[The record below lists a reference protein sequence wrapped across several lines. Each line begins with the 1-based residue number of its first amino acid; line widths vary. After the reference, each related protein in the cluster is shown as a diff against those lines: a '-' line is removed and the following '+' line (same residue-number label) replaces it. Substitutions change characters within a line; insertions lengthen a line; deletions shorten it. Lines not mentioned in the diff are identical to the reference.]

1 MVIEGFKECTSLAH
15 KLGQTLASLSTSL
28 PRRHKYQ
35 LGVRSIPII
44 LNLAKEVMKRQ
55 PEVDELDTV
64 PLALREYLIPQLRE
78 EDAPIFKEMFQ
89 IMFPE
94 FDIAP
99 YVNDILK
106 DGVTAMMKSNNLIVK
121 DSYIDKVL
129 QLHDAISRNQTIILF
144 GKSGSGKSTSLTTL
158 ENVYNKLNS
167 EGNASYKATKREIIN
182 PLIVEDTTLYGPYED
197 VVGKTNEGFLARLV
211 RKSQKSSS
219 GFETWIVFDGPYG
232 HPWLHDFF
240 AHLDAKSNSFMGNNR
255 QSIPLPSNLKF
266 IIEVAGDIGCLT
278 PAELTS
284 CFGVFFPAQPQLW
297 EEVVHSWLGTL
308 TNYRITRALQSLVKK
323 NLPNFINILQES
335 EVKKPHM
342 IMKARAFVAIL
353 NYFLDTEL
361 TQTETEDWVERL
373 TPAFIFGI
381 IWSFGACISSSE
393 ADEFREVVTRTI
405 ENVPEGGIY
414 DYCVDISS
422 GQFKS
427 WAKFTTEMEMY
438 NPFVNTNIVMTDRI
452 IKYSKVSQILMSQ
465 GIPVILKGNPGSG
478 KSTLINVLRQTMNS
492 TTDLAVVS
500 YTSFTQPKDIQKTI
514 EENLI
519 KQGKDILA
527 GRKSK
532 LHLLV
537 DDLHCSEGENH
548 MHQVLATTN
557 FTAKYRKLFNH
568 EIKSFL
574 GLPEICY
581 LFTYQTKECVSGGQD
596 DTQMINNHVE
606 NFWMGSFHLLTLP
619 SCENAEL
626 ESIFCTLFDQN
637 LGHFEQEV
645 KCLKIVVAE
654 GIVHLYRRMGEVSK
668 QVCGDH
674 LPLVHHPRQVISVLK
689 GLQLGDEETQDRDN
703 FLKHLAHECFR
714 VFQDVGVIQPK
725 EFESLINDVLSE
737 YLCISLDKVCDNPS
751 MFLLTRLASDDNLY
765 TDIQADTVRNVL
777 KSAGQALLGP
787 KGLFAIYDSL
797 IHHTIHLIRIL
808 GKQKSREI
816 KSSSALDSIG
826 GHLILIGPEGCG
838 KKTCARLVSS
848 IAGFKTYDINGTE
861 SEAETKRE
869 DIIKD
874 LTEGISVLVIIDWN
888 VLDDLRNI
896 AFLNDLLVEKQN
908 IANPHEAQHTV
919 RILISTPTL
928 KEAYD
933 ILKYIP
939 AVSNYYNVDS
949 FQEWNTEELQTV
961 AKQILMEK
969 LGQSLPELKAQAVAE
984 VMAYIHQ
991 NNSEAKW
998 QPSCRFLGFL
1008 KSFLHLH
1015 DKLLTGIIEEKEK
1028 LNMSIIKFEDT
1039 QKRVTELSKQLEEQR
1054 AQVTY
1059 IQQTCGSVVLK
1070 MRNIKSEQGR
1080 LEQDLNKN
1088 LGLLKRQKD
1097 ESLRIRELINRD
1109 LTAPKQEMK
1118 ATHRKLDRI
1127 TRAEL
1132 ETLKSL
1138 SRPPPSVELVF
1149 DAVLTTL
1156 GLDPSWNEAKKQMS
1170 SGLNFISSIR
1180 KIPVEE
1186 TDEKILTRIQA
1197 YLKMED
1203 LNMEKVTEESF
1214 TAATFLSWLCAFE
1227 KYVRVYKDYHPLK
1240 VQADI
1245 ITREIEATETTIN
1258 QYQEDLT
1265 GFGMEHK
1272 VLMAQLKEKE
1282 HQLEVAEEEMKVL
1295 ESRIQLAQKV
1305 MTQLG
1310 EDKIH
1315 WEEALSQCSVKL
1327 RNIFGDAVLAA
1338 AYVTYLGTFN
1348 HEERPDVIKSWQD
1361 KMNELCIFN
1370 TEDRTSLDILAP
1382 MESQAKWH
1390 EEGLPMDNYL
1400 LENAAIISNSDLP
1413 QLILDPHCLLET
1425 WIHKRRDALEIN
1437 LEEEEFM
1444 DQFNEAI
1451 SKGRSCIITLEELSF
1466 PIKVFQILEME
1477 QVKSSSKDK
1486 TLLKVGNET
1495 YELHKDF
1502 RLFIILKSN
1511 IDYLDNNI
1519 KTLVNVV
1526 DMQSNQEGMMKLL
1539 TMRVASH
1546 CQPDL
1551 IESLKKSEFDLL
1563 EKQNQLAEQEATIRS
1578 LMARFDD
1585 DVLEESTLM
1594 EMLQAACAKATD
1606 AKKKCHDLRK
1616 SLDAAKEGI
1625 KTYGKIS
1632 GLLTEIYILV
1642 ERLPLFNPS
1651 LVIGIDRF
1659 SALVIGEM
1667 QPQNFANAWGRLLDA
1682 NTVIKMLQTIFRY
1695 FQDQVDDIA
1704 LVTIGLVLAMW
1715 YECHIGLT
1723 TPQFCSLLHA
1733 SSSSQIGSELSSL
1746 ESEKKEPKGE
1756 KSCSV
1761 PKSSHP
1767 VWLTDSQWL
1776 QILSLSKVE
1785 PFTNLIESLTTHEKL
1800 WRVWYVTEQPE
1811 TVPLP
1816 NKLER
1821 KIRGVAKLI
1830 LINCLR
1836 PDRLDEASMIYVE
1849 RVLRVEAD
1857 PTSAKALLAVAGK
1870 GSPTEPVIIYS
1881 SAPLDVEHILGQ
1893 IQPLCHPVLISNP
1906 DSVNV
1911 LALSEG
1917 REDYLN
1923 LIFQKCCQKGF
1934 WLLLKKDTEAESCI
1948 NHLCKLL
1955 KDKCI
1960 KEAHKRFQI
1969 WMYLQEEDTLP
1980 TNLMMSCHKVYLSL
1994 PQTVKE
2000 SIMHLYELIG
2010 ESRLN
2015 AYTNEWSKWCL
2026 MSLALFH
2033 IGFVTR
2039 QAFEDPST
2047 PLAQTIG
2054 DDQWEEAEACLRSL
2068 VSGAHTV
2075 DGTLVPALLEQL
2087 TSIYINGAVT
2097 EESYIILTRLL
2108 NEYLSNEAIQNI
2120 SSRVSALTHY
2130 SVPRSTSMEDHTA
2143 QMEYIYL
2150 AQNVSLTH
2158 GAPTLIFENQRKEAE
2173 SIIIAMRRMDKA
2185 SKSEIATE
2193 TDYWIKM
2200 FTPKPKKESSA
2211 TPAQTSL
2218 QLILRQEFEH
2228 YIKTSES
2235 VFSKLKQT
2243 DDIESVSEILES
2255 PDLNLVQNQQDAD
2268 ECDVETLLCKMLWRG
2283 HYLTGIVNQPSP
2295 IKSIRLGLLQEPAAA
2310 WAAFIRNNFG
2320 EVRAPGMEV
2329 AVVTQALWDSLGFK
2343 AEGDSRVIDEEDEIT
2358 TLVLEKLAL
2367 GGASWDAD
2375 AEVIIPEDLAAATP
2389 FFTVLNFTIMQFTS
2403 NVKKEL
2409 KKIGEAYCTP
2419 VYVGCGMDTPLF
2431 WLHLPLSPA
2440 ISCRDCHLRGVR
2452 LIAT

>member
-1 MVIEGFKECTSLAH
+1 MNIKNKIPFSFEERNPSTQIAVYCKINGHTFDYVFFQIITECYMVIEGFKECTSLAH

-99 YVNDILK
+99 YVNDVLK
-106 DGVTAMMKSNNLIVK
+106 DGVTAMMKSSNLIVK
-121 DSYIDKVL
+121 DSYVDKVL

-167 EGNASYKATKREIIN
+167 EGNASYKATKREVIN

-197 VVGKTNEGFLARLV
+197 TVGKTNEGFLPQLV
-211 RKSQKSSS
+211 RKSQKFGPGS
-219 GFETWIVFDGPYG
+219 ETWIVFDGPYG

-240 AHLDAKSNSFMGNNR
+240 AHLEGKSNSFMGNNR
-255 QSIPLPSNLKF
+255 QTIPLSSNLKF

-308 TNYRITRALQSLVKK
+308 TNYRISRALQSLVKK

-353 NYFLDTEL
+353 NFFLDTEL
-361 TQTETEDWVERL
+361 TQAETEDWVERL

-414 DYCVDISS
+414 DYCVDVSS
-422 GQFKS
+422 GQFKP
-427 WAKFTTEMEMY
+427 WAKFTSELEMY
-438 NPFVNTNIVMTDRI
+438 NPFVNTNIIMTDRI

-465 GIPVILKGNPGSG
+465 GIPVILKGNPGTG
-478 KSTLINVLRQTMNS
+478 KSTLINVLRQSMSS

-500 YTSFTQPKDIQKTI
+500 YTSFTQPKDIQRTI
-514 EENLI
+514 EENLM
-519 KQGKDILA
+519 KQGKDMLA
-527 GRKSK
+527 GRKAK

-537 DDLHCSEGENH
+537 DDLHCSESENH

-568 EIKSFL
+568 DIKSFL
-574 GLPEICY
+574 KLPEIGY
-581 LFTYQTKECVSGGQD
+581 LFTYQTKECVTGGQD

-606 NFWMGSFHLLTLP
+606 NYWLGSFHLLTLP

-626 ESIFCTLFDQN
+626 EGIFCTLFDQS

-645 KCLKIVVAE
+645 KCLKTVVAE

-725 EFESLINDVLSE
+725 EFESLISDVLSE
-737 YLCISLDKVCDNPS
+737 YLCISLDKVCENPS
-751 MFLLTRLASDDNLY
+751 MFLLTRLASDDDLY
-765 TDIQADTVRNVL
+765 TDIHIDTVRNVL

-787 KGLFAIYDSL
+787 EGLFAIYDSL
-797 IHHTIHLIRIL
+797 LHHTIHLIRIL
-808 GKQKSREI
+808 GRQKSKETRP
-816 KSSSALDSIG
+816 SRTLDSIG
-826 GHLILIGPEGCG
+826 GHLILTGPEGCG

-861 SEAETKRE
+861 SEPETKRE
-869 DIIKD
+869 AIIKD
-874 LTEGISVLVIIDWN
+874 LSEGIRVLVIIDWN
-888 VLDDLRNI
+888 AMDDLRNI
-896 AFLNDLLVEKQN
+896 VFLNDLLVEKQN
-908 IANPHEAQHTV
+908 YSNPREIQHTV

-928 KEAYD
+928 KEAYE

-949 FQEWNTEELQTV
+949 FQEWNTKELQTV

-984 VMAYIHQ
+984 VMAFIHQ
-991 NNSEAKW
+991 NTSKAKW
-998 QPSCRFLGFL
+998 QPSCRFLRFL
-1008 KSFLHLH
+1008 DSFLHIH
-1015 DKLLTGIIEEKEK
+1015 NKLLTGIIEEKEK

-1097 ESLRIRELINRD
+1097 ESLRIRELISRD

-1118 ATHRKLDRI
+1118 TTHRKLDRI

-1180 KIPVEE
+1180 KIAVEE

-1203 LNMEKVTEESF
+1203 LNIETVTEESF
-1214 TAATFLSWLCAFE
+1214 TAATFLSWLYAFE

-1245 ITREIEATETTIN
+1245 ITREIEATEATIN

-1348 HEERPDVIKSWQD
+1348 HEERPGIIKSWQD
-1361 KMNELCIFN
+1361 KMAELCIFI

-1382 MESQAKWH
+1382 MEWQAKWH

-1425 WIHKRRDALEIN
+1425 WVHKRKEALEVN
-1437 LEEEEFM
+1437 LEEEDFM
-1444 DQFNEAI
+1444 GELSEAI
-1451 SKGRSCIITLEELSF
+1451 SKGKPCIITLEELSF
-1466 PIKVFQILEME
+1466 PIKVLQILEME
-1477 QVKSSSKDK
+1477 RLKGSTKDK

-1502 RLFIILKSN
+1502 KLFIILKSN

-1625 KTYGKIS
+1625 KTYGKIA

-1667 QPQNFANAWGRLLDA
+1667 QPQNFVSAWGRLLDA
-1682 NTVIKMLQTIFRY
+1682 NTVIKMLQTIFRL
-1695 FQDQVDDIA
+1695 VDS
-1704 LVTIGLVLAMW
+1704 LFVLIVF
-1715 YECHIGLT
+1715 HRDT
-1723 TPQFCSLLHA
+1723 Q
-1733 SSSSQIGSELSSL
+1733 SE
-1746 ESEKKEPKGE
+1746 
-1756 KSCSV
+1756 
-1761 PKSSHP
+1761 
-1767 VWLTDSQWL
+1767 
-1776 QILSLSKVE
+1776 
-1785 PFTNLIESLTTHEKL
+1785 
-1800 WRVWYVTEQPE
+1800 
-1811 TVPLP
+1811 
-1816 NKLER
+1816 
-1821 KIRGVAKLI
+1821 
-1830 LINCLR
+1830 
-1836 PDRLDEASMIYVE
+1836 
-1849 RVLRVEAD
+1849 
-1857 PTSAKALLAVAGK
+1857 
-1870 GSPTEPVIIYS
+1870 IIYPH
-1881 SAPLDVEHILGQ
+1881 AH
-1893 IQPLCHPVLISNP
+1893 
-1906 DSVNV
+1906 
-1911 LALSEG
+1911 
-1917 REDYLN
+1917 
-1923 LIFQKCCQKGF
+1923 
-1934 WLLLKKDTEAESCI
+1934 LLL
-1948 NHLCKLL
+1948 
-1955 KDKCI
+1955 
-1960 KEAHKRFQI
+1960 
-1969 WMYLQEEDTLP
+1969 
-1980 TNLMMSCHKVYLSL
+1980 
-1994 PQTVKE
+1994 
-2000 SIMHLYELIG
+2000 
-2010 ESRLN
+2010 
-2015 AYTNEWSKWCL
+2015 
-2026 MSLALFH
+2026 
-2033 IGFVTR
+2033 
-2039 QAFEDPST
+2039 
-2047 PLAQTIG
+2047 
-2054 DDQWEEAEACLRSL
+2054 
-2068 VSGAHTV
+2068 
-2075 DGTLVPALLEQL
+2075 
-2087 TSIYINGAVT
+2087 
-2097 EESYIILTRLL
+2097 
-2108 NEYLSNEAIQNI
+2108 
-2120 SSRVSALTHY
+2120 
-2130 SVPRSTSMEDHTA
+2130 
-2143 QMEYIYL
+2143 
-2150 AQNVSLTH
+2150 
-2158 GAPTLIFENQRKEAE
+2158 
-2173 SIIIAMRRMDKA
+2173 
-2185 SKSEIATE
+2185 
-2193 TDYWIKM
+2193 
-2200 FTPKPKKESSA
+2200 
-2211 TPAQTSL
+2211 
-2218 QLILRQEFEH
+2218 
-2228 YIKTSES
+2228 
-2235 VFSKLKQT
+2235 
-2243 DDIESVSEILES
+2243 
-2255 PDLNLVQNQQDAD
+2255 
-2268 ECDVETLLCKMLWRG
+2268 
-2283 HYLTGIVNQPSP
+2283 
-2295 IKSIRLGLLQEPAAA
+2295 
-2310 WAAFIRNNFG
+2310 
-2320 EVRAPGMEV
+2320 
-2329 AVVTQALWDSLGFK
+2329 
-2343 AEGDSRVIDEEDEIT
+2343 
-2358 TLVLEKLAL
+2358 
-2367 GGASWDAD
+2367 
-2375 AEVIIPEDLAAATP
+2375 
-2389 FFTVLNFTIMQFTS
+2389 
-2403 NVKKEL
+2403 
-2409 KKIGEAYCTP
+2409 
-2419 VYVGCGMDTPLF
+2419 
-2431 WLHLPLSPA
+2431 
-2440 ISCRDCHLRGVR
+2440 
-2452 LIAT
+2452 